1 MGALVQERISDSK
14 FFFVIIFTL
23 FSVERYIKFY
33 IWKCLQ
39 FDVEYDKK

>member
-1 MGALVQERISDSK
+1 MKKTFFPTGAPVWERISDSN

-33 IWKCLQ
+33 I
-39 FDVEYDKK
+39 